1 MNTLYMKIYEYEE
14 VSGSLIVSFAS
25 DTTMS
30 QNPDDYGRMA
40 FQPAQMWP
48 DIDDVEEVK
57 KRVAQIG
64 IYHAGQQARNEQLK
78 KDKAREA
85 ALKALVGSEQIYS
98 VSDLTTG

>member
-1 MNTLYMKIYEYEE
+1 MNTLYMKIYEYQEA
-14 VSGSLIVSFAS
+14 SGSLIVSFAS
-25 DTTMS
+25 DTTAS

-48 DIDDVEEVK
+48 DIDDVQEIK

-78 KDKAREA
+78 EDKAREA
-85 ALKALVGSEQIYS
+85 AFKALVGSEQTYS